1 MESNLK
7 GRVRLEEVIWSMR
20 RQPGVVLIAAVALL
34 AAGCSSAGLTPTTP
48 TTGAS
53 TVTITAS
60 PPTFIVGV
68 SGTIEVKLAGSPT
81 KTSTFKMDF
90 GDQTSAT
97 LSGVASAAFPH
108 TYASTGTF
116 KVTATVTASDGSV
129 STGTAEMSAL
139 P

>member
-1 MESNLK
+1 MI
-7 GRVRLEEVIWSMR
+7 V
-20 RQPGVVLIAAVALL
+20 AVACW

-48 TTGAS
+48 TTGTS

-68 SGTIEVKLAGSPT
+68 SGTIDVKLAGSPT

-97 LSGVASAAFPH
+97 LSGVSSAAFPH
-108 TYASTGTF
+108 AYTTTGTF
-116 KVTATVTASDGSV
+116 KVTATVTASDGSI
-129 STGTAEMSAL
+129 STGTAEVSAL